1 MSKRFPDPHRC
12 RLCGEIAGDLDR
24 IAIHLVAE
32 HGGELIESIALAE
45 EKETEG

>member
-12 RLCGEIAGDLDR
+12 RLCGEIARDLDR

-32 HGGELIESIALAE
+32 HGDELIESITLAKQE
-45 EKETEG
+45 EG